1 MKPKILFL
9 DIETTP
15 NVSYTWGKYQQDVI
29 AFKEEWKLLSI
40 SYKWIKGKT
49 FFSGLNTLSEKE
61 LTKRTHALFDE
72 ADIIVAHNGDKFD
85 IKKINAKFLEFH
97 LKPPSPYKTIDT
109 LKVLRQVAKL
119 NSNKLNDAGVLLGLG
134 EKVKHSGFD
143 LWLGCMANDPASWKK
158 MEKYNKQDVILLQK
172 LYVELLPWIKN
183 HPHFKDGT
191 KSCPNCQSDNLE
203 NRGYGINKSFKYQ
216 RRQCRDCGAWS
227 STPI

>member
-15 NVSYTWGKYQQDVI
+15 NVSYTWGKFDQDVI

-40 SYKWIKGKT
+40 SYKWFKGKT
-49 FFSGLNTLSEKE
+49 FFFGLNTLSEKE
-61 LTKRTHALFDE
+61 LTKLTHALFDE

-85 IKKINAKFLEFH
+85 IKKINAKFLQFH
-97 LKPPSPYKTIDT
+97 LKPPSPYKTVDT

-119 NSNKLNDAGVLLGLG
+119 NSNKLNDVGVLLGLG

-143 LWLGCMANDPASWKK
+143 LWLGCMAGNPDSWKQ

-183 HPHFKDGT
+183 HPHFKDG
-191 KSCPNCQSDNLE
+191 KKVCPNCQSENLE
-203 NRGYGINKSFKYQ
+203 NRGYGINQSFKYH

-227 STPI
+227 STPV